1 MDREAGTEM
10 NQKKI
15 YDYAVDENVELFVL
29 IKSADVRLA
38 KNGKKFIAFNFS
50 DSSGEISAK
59 FWDASEED
67 ISNFKPGKIV
77 FLKGKREV
85 YQNNPQIKIFH
96 MRQATDEEPANP
108 EFFVKKAP
116 VSKDDMEKE
125 FNQSL
130 FEITNPNWN
139 RVVRFLL
146 HEHHDAFFSFP
157 AAKKNHHAFDG
168 GLAYHSL
175 SMLRL
180 AHSIAKQYSDVINAP
195 LLYAGAILHD
205 LGKTIELSGPI
216 ATKYTLEGNMIGH
229 IVLVDEEIV
238 KACQH
243 LKIDLE
249 SEDMI
254 LLRHMILS
262 HHGLLEYGS
271 PVRPHLL
278 EAEVLHQIDELDASI
293 QMLKGTLSH
302 TEPGNFSERI
312 FGMDGRNFYRPQGKI
327 QPTEND

>member
-1 MDREAGTEM
+1 MKE
-10 NQKKI
+10 KKI
-15 YDYAVDENVELFVL
+15 YDYIIDENMELFVL

-67 ISNFKPGKIV
+67 IANFKPGKIIL
-77 FLKGKREV
+77 LKGKREV
-85 YQNNPQIKIFH
+85 YQNNPQIKIYH
-96 MRQATDEEPANP
+96 IRLVSAEEGLKP
-108 EFFVKKAP
+108 EDFVKKAP
-116 VSKDDMEKE
+116 LSKDDMEKE
-125 FNQSL
+125 FNQAL
-130 FEITNPNWN
+130 FEITNPSWN

-146 HEHHDAFFSFP
+146 HKYHDQFFSFP

-168 GLAYHSL
+168 GLAFHTL

-180 AHSIAKQYSDVINAP
+180 AHTIAKQYADIINAP

-216 ATKYTLEGNMIGH
+216 ATKYTLEGNLIGH

-238 KACQH
+238 KACQQ
-243 LKIDLE
+243 LKIDLA

-254 LLRHMILS
+254 LLRHMILA

-293 QMLKGTLSH
+293 QMLRGTLAH

-312 FGMDGRNFYRPQGKI
+312 FGMDGRNFYRPQEKVQSDEI
-327 QPTEND
+327 IKD